1 MMINNNTLNIFANIR
16 FKYLGFIVS
25 ITTSLVPIKRMTI
38 LQYKHN
44 NHILGGQV
52 FFVRYASYKNAI
64 KKIKIK

>member
-1 MMINNNTLNIFANIR
+1 MMINNNTLNIFENVI
-16 FKYLGFIVS
+16 KYLGFIVS

-52 FFVRYASYKNAI
+52 FFMRYASYKNAI